1 MNLKF
6 DNMSFYYPP
15 IYLTYQAFFILAI
28 AIFDHLSF
36 DIYLVLGAQVLY
48 LIFLMVSRP
57 YNTLRNFNK
66 FMHNITIIINQ
77 LTTIIVV
84 AIVIRWNTIYGTDS
98 QIDSHTETSI
108 YFFIILTL
116 LVITLTLAII
126 RLAIFNK
133 DVNFKCN
140 KK

>member
-1 MNLKF
+1 
-6 DNMSFYYPP
+6 
-15 IYLTYQAFFILAI
+15 
-28 AIFDHLSF
+28 
-36 DIYLVLGAQVLY
+36 
-48 LIFLMVSRP
+48 LMVSRP